1 MRRNRTLFFRS
12 LSISTDEKKESRMP
26 DYGIRGFLFCPD
38 KPSSARVFHDGG
50 RKRPDG
56 IP

>member
-1 MRRNRTLFFRS
+1 
-12 LSISTDEKKESRMP
+12 MP

-38 KPSSARVFHDGG
+38 KPLSARVFHDGG